1 MQQQP
6 FEKLGRNSLVLGIA
20 IGVGVSILVGNLMLS
35 AMHATKLDA
44 LTGELEVVSQRMQSL
59 AEENAALKGELKRV
73 SIEHRQ
79 VAMTPARQG
88 PTEVRRKVA
97 AEDKKAQALAQLLA
111 AETESGPWL
120 DLVSID
126 DLIVS
131 RVSQQWQRPPTVRN
145 GISVEVIFQ
154 ARPDGVITGASIS
167 RSSGDPT
174 FDQSAVDA
182 LRRVG
187 RIPELGQLDRAVFDR
202 LYAQRRMIFKP
213 ESLSR

>member
-6 FEKLGRNSLVLGIA
+6 FEKPARSSLALGIA
-20 IGVGVSILVGNLMLS
+20 IGVGVSILAGNLMLS
-35 AMHATKLDA
+35 AMHAAKLDA

-59 AEENAALKGELKRV
+59 AEENAALKAELERV
-73 SIEHRQ
+73 SAEYRQ
-79 VAMTPARQG
+79 VAVAPVRQG
-88 PTEVRRKVA
+88 LTEGRSRVA

-111 AETESGPWL
+111 EEAESGPWL
-120 DLVSID
+120 DLGNID
-126 DLIVS
+126 DLIVR
-131 RVSQQWQRPPTVRN
+131 RVNQQWKRPPAVRN
-145 GISVEVIFQ
+145 GISVELIFQ

-182 LRRVG
+182 VRRVG
-187 RIPELGQLDRAVFDR
+187 RIPELAQLDRAVFDR

-213 ESLSR
+213 EDLGR

>member
-6 FEKLGRNSLVLGIA
+6 FEKPGRNSLALGIA
-20 IGVGVSILVGNLMLS
+20 IGVGVSILAGNLMLS
-35 AMHATKLDA
+35 AIHATKLDA
-44 LTGELEVVSQRMQSL
+44 LTGELEVVSQRIQSL
-59 AEENAALKGELKRV
+59 AEENAALKGELEGVR
-73 SIEHRQ
+73 IEHQQ
-79 VAMTPARQG
+79 VAMAPVRQG
-88 PTEVRRKVA
+88 PTEVLRKVA

-111 AETESGPWL
+111 EEAESGPWL
-120 DLVSID
+120 ELGSID

-131 RVSQQWQRPPTVRN
+131 RVSQQWNRPPAVRN

-182 LRRVG
+182 VRRVG
-187 RIPELGQLDRAVFDR
+187 RIPELGQLDRAAFDR
-202 LYAQRRMIFKP
+202 LYSQRRMIFKP

>member
-6 FEKLGRNSLVLGIA
+6 FEKPGRNSLALGIA
-20 IGVGVSILVGNLMLS
+20 IGVGVSILAGNLMLS
-35 AMHATKLDA
+35 AMHAAKLDA
-44 LTGELEVVSQRMQSL
+44 LSGELKVVSQRMQSL
-59 AEENAALKGELKRV
+59 AEENAALKGELERV

-79 VAMTPARQG
+79 VAMAPVRQG

-111 AETESGPWL
+111 AEAKSGPWL
-120 DLVSID
+120 NLVSID

-167 RSSGDPT
+167 RSSGDPA

-182 LRRVG
+182 VRRVG